1 MNKLRKVNISLPIAA
16 AAMLWIKTYIV
27 YKTSFNIKIENFM
40 QELILFINPLSFLLF
55 AFGVALFFK
64 VDKSAESYILSLLV
78 LYLALFYTQMWP
90 FIGFLLI
97 F

>member
-1 MNKLRKVNISLPIAA
+1 MNKLRQVNISLPIAA

-64 VDKSAESYILSLLV
+64 SKKLGTV
-78 LYLALFYTQMWP
+78 
-90 FIGFLLI
+90 I
-97 F
+97 FSSQV